1 MATITYLRVNL
12 PNITYL
18 IRGIG
23 DDEDILLTYNVP
35 SPISPKRAVGWLG
48 SPDFKVEFDSGDLD
62 DVADEE
68 LEWYAEKKGADSK
81 AYRKSLLPKK
91 KKSVTQTVVEAIT
104 PKKVETVEEP
114 VSEESSDEAVLADES
129 E

>member
-1 MATITYLRVNL
+1 MPRFPSLSHKLIAATV
-12 PNITYL
+12 
-18 IRGIG
+18 
-23 DDEDILLTYNVP
+23 
-35 SPISPKRAVGWLG
+35 
-48 SPDFKVEFDSGDLD
+48 D